1 MLAVDPSV
9 RAPLSEVLND
19 RWMVR
24 GFDGAPDTHLHR
36 KPLRVDELETEV
48 IRGMTGFEFG
58 SEEEIERQLVQ
69 ILNSDRY
76 QRAVQIYE
84 GERIPGGVVG
94 EPNLHGLSRSLPNSP
109 LTVSHDR
116 SISNNQPDPPATA
129 KRNNRFSMFDFF
141 RRKSKLS
148 SPGSSRPGRQ
158 LPSQSHLP
166 SSSQDRHIDPTKG
179 YHPLISM
186 YFLSREKLEREERVF
201 ASSRSPLRTAHIP
214 TDALADSTAPPRF
227 APTRRPISVS
237 STSSSSFTRRP
248 PRDAKPPPVWSTHQ
262 RSHSQQPT
270 GGLRELGGMSG
281 NDSERNVD
289 HHPHRGV
296 KKGKHRRRHSL
307 PGKPPCNDPSEKDAP
322 SNSEDSSNSAES
334 RHSSMSRHSGKVRI
348 RKGSASSHGS
358 TSPGVTPSHK
368 VNTSRTSH
376 RAAILTRSNT
386 ASG

>member
-36 KPLRVDELETEV
+36 EPLRVDELETEV

-69 ILNSDRY
+69 ILNSDGY

-94 EPNLHGLSRSLPNSP
+94 EPNLHGLSRS
-109 LTVSHDR
+109 
-116 SISNNQPDPPATA
+116 
-129 KRNNRFSMFDFF
+129 
-141 RRKSKLS
+141 
-148 SPGSSRPGRQ
+148 SPGSSPPGRQ
-158 LPSQSHLP
+158 SPSQSHLP

-186 YFLSREKLEREERVF
+186 YFLSREKLERGERVF

-248 PRDAKPPPVWSTHQ
+248 PRDAKPPPVWSTYQ

-270 GGLRELGGMSG
+270 GGSRELEGMSG
-281 NDSERNVD
+281 NESERNMD

-307 PGKPPCNDPSEKDAP
+307 PGKPPCNDPSEKNAL